1 MRALIVDWGGV
12 LTNALREP
20 FERWAEDEGVDHEH
34 YLTVLQQLIG
44 QNTYDALNPIHAL
57 ERGEI
62 SNPDFERMLGEK
74 LKRLDGKPLDS
85 KGMLDRMFSYIEH
98 APNMNALV
106 RRARESGIATALL
119 SNSWGNTYP
128 RDLWEGMFDHVVIS
142 GEVGMR
148 KPEPEIFHHTLN
160 LLQVPP
166 HEAVFVDDLHKNI
179 EGAREIG
186 LVTVHHREYEST
198 LMELEALF
206 GRTLT

>member
-20 FERWAEDEGVDHEH
+20 FERWAEDEGVDHDH
-34 YLTVLQQLIG
+34 YLGVLQELLG
-44 QNTYDALNPIHAL
+44 QHAYDALNPIHAL

-62 SNPDFERMLGEK
+62 SNPDFEQMLGAK
-74 LKRLDGKPLDS
+74 LKRLDGKPLEA

-106 RRARESGIATALL
+106 RRAREKGIATALL
-119 SNSWGNTYP
+119 SNSWGNSYP
-128 RDLWEGMFDHVVIS
+128 RDLWDGMFDHVVIS

-148 KPEPEIFHHTLN
+148 KPEPEIFHHTLT
-160 LLQVPP
+160 LLGVPA
-166 HEAVFVDDLHKNI
+166 HEAVFVDDLYKNI
-179 EGAREIG
+179 EGARAVG
-186 LVTVHHREYEST
+186 LVAVHHREYETT

-206 GRTLT
+206 GRSLT